1 MRLLSVIFGLLVVV
15 LPAGAQETSE
25 QPGAYIAD
33 DLIVYMHSG
42 AGRNYRIIGSIEAG
56 LPVTVLQ
63 RSDDG
68 SFTQIQDG
76 DGRQGWVETQYL
88 INTMSRR
95 VQLPELSQRLAESEQ
110 QRNTLSSRVQK
121 LTQQLAQARQQVT
134 ELEADKAEA
143 QQQIAQLSEQI
154 QSQDTEELYR
164 MFTYGGIVAGAGVLL
179 GIIVPCIP
187 KRRRRN
193 DTWM

>member
-1 MRLLSVIFGLLVVV
+1 
-15 LPAGAQETSE
+15 
-25 QPGAYIAD
+25 
-33 DLIVYMHSG
+33 
-42 AGRNYRIIGSIEAG
+42 
-56 LPVTVLQ
+56 
-63 RSDDG
+63 
-68 SFTQIQDG
+68 
-76 DGRQGWVETQYL
+76 
-88 INTMSRR
+88 MSRR

-110 QRNTLSSRVQK
+110 QRNTLSSRAQK

-179 GIIVPCIP
+179 GIIVTFIP

>member
-1 MRLLSVIFGLLVVV
+1 MALLQVGSH
-15 LPAGAQETSE
+15 
-25 QPGAYIAD
+25 QPQLSPQY
-33 DLIVYMHSG
+33 L
-42 AGRNYRIIGSIEAG
+42 G
-56 LPVTVLQ
+56 LPEHCP
-63 RSDDG
+63 
-68 SFTQIQDG
+68 F
-76 DGRQGWVETQYL
+76 
-88 INTMSRR
+88 
-95 VQLPELSQRLAESEQ
+95 EQ
-110 QRNTLSSRVQK
+110 VSSRVQK

-179 GIIVPCIP
+179 GIIVTFIP

>member
-1 MRLLSVIFGLLVVV
+1 MRLFSFIFGLLIIA
-15 LPAGAQETSE
+15 LPAGAQETNGQS
-25 QPGAYIAD
+25 GAYIAD
-33 DLIVYMHSG
+33 DLIVYLHSG

-56 LPVTVLQ
+56 LPITVLQ
-63 RSDDG
+63 RSDDE
-68 SFTQIQDG
+68 SFTQIRDS
-76 DGRQGWVETQYL
+76 DGREGWVETQYL

-110 QRNTLSSRVQK
+110 QVNTLTARQQK
-121 LTQQLAQARQQVT
+121 LSQQLAQAKQQVS
-134 ELEADKAEA
+134 ELEVERAQA
-143 QQQIAQLSEQI
+143 QQQIAQLSEQV

-179 GIIVPCIP
+179 GIIVTFIP